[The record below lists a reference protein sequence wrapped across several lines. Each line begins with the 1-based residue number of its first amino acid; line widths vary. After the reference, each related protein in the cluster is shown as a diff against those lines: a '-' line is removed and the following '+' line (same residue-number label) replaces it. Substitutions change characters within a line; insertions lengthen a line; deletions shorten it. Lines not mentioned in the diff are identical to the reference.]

1 MAEFIQYIINGLSQG
16 GTYALIAL
24 GYTMVFGILQL
35 INFAHGEVYMLGAF
49 AGYYTSN
56 FVLSHQ
62 LNGKINALMNG
73 AADQSTTA
81 SAIVTGVCIIV
92 VAMVICA
99 AIGFLV
105 ERLAYRPLRGAP
117 RINLLITAVG
127 VSLFFQYSGQLLF
140 GSDPKAFPDL
150 FENLEPWTF
159 GSDDNVLYIEPLKV
173 FVFATAI
180 LLMLI
185 LRHVIFH
192 TRLGRAMRAVSF
204 NHDLASLMGIPTDRI
219 IAATFMMGSAL
230 AGAAG
235 VMVAMTYP
243 KVEPL
248 MGSMPGLKAFCAAVL
263 GGIGNVT
270 GAVLGSFILG
280 LAEALLSGY
289 GTPTYKDALA
299 FAILILILLF
309 KPSGILGVHRTE
321 KV

>member
-1 MAEFIQYIINGLSQG
+1 MAEFAQYLINGLSQG

-49 AGYYTSN
+49 SGLYTSKLAGPQ
-56 FVLSHQ
+56 LSAFF
-62 LNGKINALMNG
+62 NKIFNG
-73 AADQSTTA
+73 AADQMSTPAAICT
-81 SAIVTGVCIIV
+81 AIVIIM
-92 VAMVICA
+92 VAMVVCA
-99 AIGFLV
+99 LVGFCV
-105 ERLAYRPLRGAP
+105 ERLAYRPLRSSP

-127 VSLFFQYSGQLLF
+127 VSLFFQYSGQIIF
-140 GSDPKAFPDL
+140 GSDPKAYPDL
-150 FENLEPWTF
+150 FENLESWTF
-159 GSDDNVLYIEPLKV
+159 GSDENLLVINPLQV
-173 FVFATAI
+173 FVFVTAI
-180 LLMLI
+180 VLMLI
-185 LRHVIFH
+185 LRHIIFH

-204 NHDLASLMGIPTDRI
+204 NHDLASLMGIPTDRV
-219 IAATFMMGSAL
+219 IAATFMLGSAL

-235 VMVAMTYP
+235 VMVGMTYP

-248 MGSMPGLKAFCAAVL
+248 MGSLPGLKAFCAAVL

-299 FAILILILLF
+299 FAILIFILLI
-309 KPSGILGVHRTE
+309 KPSGLLGVHRTE